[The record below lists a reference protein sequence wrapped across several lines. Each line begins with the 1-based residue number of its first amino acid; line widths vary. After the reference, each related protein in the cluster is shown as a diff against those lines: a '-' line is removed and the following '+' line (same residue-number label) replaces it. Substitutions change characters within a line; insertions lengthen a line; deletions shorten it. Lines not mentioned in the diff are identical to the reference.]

1 MDMAKGWTAV
11 IRGAAPAAVL
21 LAAVLLAVLLALPGS
36 PRADD
41 AVMPPVMMERSFMKP
56 ELPMEAQYVP
66 GTEEKLPRLR
76 YADGQISLNDRCPV
90 RHAKLN
96 PKMAPVYVNGKP
108 IGFC

>member
-1 MDMAKGWTAV
+1 MRDGKRKAAATGIAAALAALLAGSLA
-11 IRGAAPAAVL
+11 GALADDGMMAPA
-21 LAAVLLAVLLALPGS
+21 
-36 PRADD
+36 
-41 AVMPPVMMERSFMKP
+41 MPEHSFLKP
-56 ELPMEAQYVP
+56 ELPMEPQYVP
-66 GTEEKLPRLR
+66 GTDEKFPRLR

>member
-1 MDMAKGWTAV
+1 MGGMKARQGWVDAG
-11 IRGAAPAAVL
+11 ILGACLGAALVAGLEV
-21 LAAVLLAVLLALPGS
+21 S
-36 PRADD
+36 RADD
-41 AVMPPVMMERSFMKP
+41 AAMAPVMMERSFLKP

-66 GTEEKLPRLR
+66 GTEEKFPRLR
-76 YADGQISLNDRCPV
+76 FADGQISLNDRCPV

>member
-1 MDMAKGWTAV
+1 MMGGRTGRVAGLRAV
-11 IRGAAPAAVL
+11 VVVTSALAAFVAAPAEE
-21 LAAVLLAVLLALPGS
+21 P
-36 PRADD
+36 
-41 AVMPPVMMERSFMKP
+41 VMPPVMMERSFLMP
-56 ELPMEAQYVP
+56 ALPMEPQYVP
-66 GTEEKLPRLR
+66 GTDEKFPRLR